1 MKIALFPNTSK
12 PLAKTIA
19 KKVSKF
25 LAAHG
30 ASVFAEDAIA
40 SKIYAHPLS
49 ETDPSSIDFIISL
62 GGDGTILRVFHA
74 HHGISA
80 PIMPINLGGLG
91 FMADI
96 TTKEIES
103 SLENLFNGRYHI
115 QNRIMMEGSLG
126 SGTKLLAVN
135 EFVFHRGHVP
145 SLIELVVT
153 IDGVYINTFS
163 ADGIIISTP
172 TGSTAY
178 SLAAGGPIL
187 TPELEALVL
196 TPICPHTLSNRPIV
210 LMPKDR
216 IEVTYI
222 SSYGDIELIN
232 DGYSHSNMSKGE
244 TFTLRRSNEFF
255 KLVVHPP
262 HNYYQT
268 LRNKLG
274 WAGNLK
280 TPNIHQF

>member
-1 MKIALFPNTSK
+1 MKIALFPNMSK
-12 PLAKTIA
+12 PRAKSIA
-19 KKVSKF
+19 CKVERFFTAK
-25 LAAHG
+25 G
-30 ASVFAEDAIA
+30 VDVYGEDAVA
-40 SKIYAHPLS
+40 PKINAKPLS
-49 ETDPSSIDFIISL
+49 SVDPQTIDFMISL
-62 GGDGTILRVFHA
+62 GGDGTILSVFHA
-74 HHGISA
+74 NQDIPA

-96 TTKEIES
+96 TAKDLEPF
-103 SLENLFNGRYHI
+103 LENLLHHRYHI
-115 QNRIMMEGSLG
+115 QNRIMLEGALEGG
-126 SGTKLLAVN
+126 SKLIAVN
-135 EFVFHRGHVP
+135 EFVFHRGRVS
-145 SLIELVVT
+145 SLIDLVVT
-153 IDGVYINTFS
+153 VDGVHLNTFS

-187 TPELEALVL
+187 TPELEAFVL

-210 LMPKDR
+210 LMPRDR
-216 IEVTYI
+216 IGVKYI
-222 SSYGDIELIN
+222 SSFGNIEVIN
-232 DGYSHSNMSKGE
+232 DGFSHSNMSKGD

-268 LRNKLG
+268 LRTKLG

-280 TPNIHQF
+280 APKT

>member
-12 PLAKTIA
+12 PRAKAVASKVAKFLCSRNVSVYAEDSIA
-19 KKVSKF
+19 KKINA
-25 LAAHG
+25 L
-30 ASVFAEDAIA
+30 
-40 SKIYAHPLS
+40 PLS
-49 ETDPSSIDFIISL
+49 GVNPRSIDIMISL

-74 HHGISA
+74 NQNISA

-96 TTKEIES
+96 GVKGIES
-103 SLENLFNGRYHI
+103 YLENLLDGKYEV
-115 QNRIMMEGSLG
+115 QNRIIMEGCSNKNEHLM
-126 SGTKLLAVN
+126 AVN
-135 EFVFHRGHVP
+135 EFVFHRGHVS
-145 SLIELVVT
+145 SLIDLVVS
-153 IDGVYINTFS
+153 IDGIYLNTFS

-187 TPELEALVL
+187 TPEIDAFVL

-210 LMPKDR
+210 IMPKDR
-216 IEVTYI
+216 IEVKYI
-222 SSYGDIELIN
+222 SPYGDIEIIN
-232 DGYSHSNMSKGE
+232 DGFSHLHMSRGE
-244 TFTLRRSNEFF
+244 SFTVKRSNEFF
-255 KLVVHPP
+255 KLVIHPP

-268 LRNKLG
+268 LRTKLG

-280 TPNIHQF
+280 QPTA

>member
-1 MKIALFPNTSK
+1 MNIALFPNTSK
-12 PLAKTIA
+12 PIAKTIA
-19 KKVSKF
+19 KKVAKF
-25 LAAHG
+25 LTTRG

-40 SKIYAHPLS
+40 AKINARPLS
-49 ETDPSSIDFIISL
+49 EIDPKSIDFIISL

-74 HHGISA
+74 HPEISA

-91 FMADI
+91 IMADI
-96 TTKEIES
+96 TTKEIEPTH
-103 SLENLFNGRYHI
+103 ENLLHGRFHI
-115 QNRIMMEGSLG
+115 ENRIMMEGVLG
-126 SGTKLLAVN
+126 SEKRLLAVN

-145 SLIELVVT
+145 SLIELAVT
-153 IDGVYINTFS
+153 IDGDYLNTFS

-187 TPELEALVL
+187 TPELEAFVL

-210 LMPKDR
+210 LMPKVS

-222 SSYGDIELIN
+222 NSYGDIELIN
-232 DGYSHSNMSKGE
+232 DGFSHSSMSKGE
-244 TFTLRRSNEFF
+244 TFTLRRSDEFF

-274 WAGNLK
+274 WAGKLK
-280 TPNIHQF
+280 AKV